1 VTAYKKGG
9 KTCSQGWTQSIS
21 AYWGLSS
28 KRKVAMAAMD
38 EGNGNIAQ
46 ALPAAGPILQY
57 CGSLLPLPPLDQHL
71 HGLMFGHRSVH

>member
-1 VTAYKKGG
+1 MTAYKKGG

-38 EGNGNIAQ
+38 EGNGNIAGTDFTILRESVT
-46 ALPAAGPILQY
+46 ASAPRPASSWPHVWA
-57 CGSLLPLPPLDQHL
+57 S
-71 HGLMFGHRSVH
+71 